1 MAFSFPRISITVDD
15 GNERGTQ
22 GELGTLAFGFGIHL
36 AWTYCVLFNSELTFS
51 GVRDAMTFCPFFLVA
66 VVAFAILT
74 LFTSITDQKLLR
86 FYTDRPAMILAA
98 GFSVVG
104 TAVALISHL
113 TGQADGAF
121 IVGGALCGI
130 GSGLFTMLWGTAYAR
145 YNTASIVLNSVVAV
159 VFATLLYSL
168 VIHVLPWPF
177 VGVIA
182 CVLPLFELPLLW
194 KLTPISY
201 ALRHAVPIFN
211 PLPIRKVTFMLRF
224 SIPIL
229 LFGITLG
236 VLKDVGLT
244 RILPS
249 VDPTVQLIALFA
261 GGTAAIV
268 LMVVAFSIDK
278 RSHWDFLFRPLIP
291 FVAFTLLFLPWFQES
306 AELIPSLLLLTG
318 FLCLGSLM
326 WALLGQLAQEFR
338 LSPICMFGIGSTA
351 IAIGTILGVYLVE
364 NPSSTGWLPFGEG
377 SLVVVLLISLM
388 FAMALL
394 PRVRDIKRI
403 ILPHTG
409 EDGAPIAEFN
419 KEIDQAKAIL
429 QSRPRPHGA
438 SAWTPRA
445 SSCPSRGP
453 PAPRRADPWPTTRR
467 SSVGRSRDPKLRR
480 QPSCPRMRRATRSAP
495 RCAGAS
501 ARSARRSPTATCF
514 RAARPRSCSSWPRAT
529 TPRSSRRSSASPR
542 APRRPTS
549 ATSTASS
556 TSTTSKSCWRW
567 WTPPATAKTEK
578 GTVTFSLRTRRRKA
592 ARWIRVGPCHIC
604 DVTRGRPRVIL
615 LARDL
620 DDRGVILEQLLG
632 LAGLGELDVE
642 SVAVDL
648 GHLATAERLVI
659 DHVPGRERHLGG
671 GLLPRIA

>member
-291 FVAFTLLFLPWFQES
+291 FVAFTCLFLPWFQES

-429 QSRPRPHGA
+429 QSRPRP
-438 SAWTPRA
+438 AW
-445 SSCPSRGP
+445 
-453 PAPRRADPWPTTRR
+453 
-467 SSVGRSRDPKLRR
+467 SVGLDAAGVFVPVSG
-480 QPSCPRMRRATRSAP
+480 T
-495 RCAGAS
+495 AGAPAGGS
-501 ARSARRSPTATCF
+501 LAYDTAVIGWAEPGSEAQEVAELPKDEASDEERAKVRGRF
-514 RAARPRSCSSWPRAT
+514 RTQCEEIANRYLL
-529 TPRSSRRSSASPR
+529 SRRETEVMFLLAKGHN
-542 APRRPTS
+542 A
-549 ATSTASS
+549 AFIQEKLCI
-556 TSTTSKSCWRW
+556 SKS
-567 WTPPATAKTEK
+567 TAKTHI
-578 GTVTFSLRTRRRKA
+578 SHIYRKLDIHNQQELLAMVDA
-592 ARWIRVGPCHIC
+592 ARNSE
-604 DVTRGRPRVIL
+604 D
-615 LARDL
+615 
-620 DDRGVILEQLLG
+620 
-632 LAGLGELDVE
+632 
-642 SVAVDL
+642 
-648 GHLATAERLVI
+648 
-659 DHVPGRERHLGG
+659 
-671 GLLPRIA
+671 

>member
-98 GFSVVG
+98 GFSVIG

-291 FVAFTLLFLPWFQES
+291 FVAFTCLFLPWFQES

-429 QSRPRPHGA
+429 QSRPRP
-438 SAWTPRA
+438 AW
-445 SSCPSRGP
+445 
-453 PAPRRADPWPTTRR
+453 
-467 SSVGRSRDPKLRR
+467 SVGLDAAGVFVPVSG
-480 QPSCPRMRRATRSAP
+480 T
-495 RCAGAS
+495 AGAPAGGS
-501 ARSARRSPTATCF
+501 LAYDTAVIGWAEPGSEAQEAVELPKDEASDAERAKVRGRF
-514 RAARPRSCSSWPRAT
+514 RTQCEEIANRYLL
-529 TPRSSRRSSASPR
+529 SRRETEVMFLLAKGHN
-542 APRRPTS
+542 A
-549 ATSTASS
+549 AFIQEKLCI
-556 TSTTSKSCWRW
+556 SKS
-567 WTPPATAKTEK
+567 TAKTHI
-578 GTVTFSLRTRRRKA
+578 SHIYRKLDIHNQQELLAMVDA
-592 ARWIRVGPCHIC
+592 ARNSE
-604 DVTRGRPRVIL
+604 D
-615 LARDL
+615 
-620 DDRGVILEQLLG
+620 
-632 LAGLGELDVE
+632 
-642 SVAVDL
+642 
-648 GHLATAERLVI
+648 
-659 DHVPGRERHLGG
+659 
-671 GLLPRIA
+671 

>member
-86 FYTDRPAMILAA
+86 FYTDRPVMILAA

-113 TGQADGAF
+113 TSQADGVF

-429 QSRPRPHGA
+429 QSRPRP
-438 SAWTPRA
+438 AW
-445 SSCPSRGP
+445 
-453 PAPRRADPWPTTRR
+453 
-467 SSVGRSRDPKLRR
+467 SVGLDAAGVFVPVSG
-480 QPSCPRMRRATRSAP
+480 T
-495 RCAGAS
+495 AGAPAGGS
-501 ARSARRSPTATCF
+501 IAYDTAVIGWAEPGSEAQEAADLPKDEASDAERAKVRGRF
-514 RAARPRSCSSWPRAT
+514 RTQCEEIANRYLL
-529 TPRSSRRSSASPR
+529 SRRETEVMFLLAKGHN
-542 APRRPTS
+542 A
-549 ATSTASS
+549 AFIQEKLCI
-556 TSTTSKSCWRW
+556 SKS
-567 WTPPATAKTEK
+567 TAKTHI
-578 GTVTFSLRTRRRKA
+578 SHIYRKLDIHNQQELLAMVDA
-592 ARWIRVGPCHIC
+592 ARNSE
-604 DVTRGRPRVIL
+604 D
-615 LARDL
+615 
-620 DDRGVILEQLLG
+620 
-632 LAGLGELDVE
+632 
-642 SVAVDL
+642 
-648 GHLATAERLVI
+648 
-659 DHVPGRERHLGG
+659 
-671 GLLPRIA
+671 

>member
-22 GELGTLAFGFGIHL
+22 GELSTLAFGFGIHL

-291 FVAFTLLFLPWFQES
+291 FVAFTCLFLPWFQES

-429 QSRPRPHGA
+429 QSRPRP
-438 SAWTPRA
+438 AW
-445 SSCPSRGP
+445 
-453 PAPRRADPWPTTRR
+453 
-467 SSVGRSRDPKLRR
+467 SVGLDAAGVFVPASGAAGTPAGGSLAYDTAVIGWAEPGSEAQEAVELPKDEA
-480 QPSCPRMRRATRSAP
+480 SDAERAKVRG
-495 RCAGAS
+495 R
-501 ARSARRSPTATCF
+501 F
-514 RAARPRSCSSWPRAT
+514 RTQCEEIANRYLL
-529 TPRSSRRSSASPR
+529 SRRETEVMFLLAKGHN
-542 APRRPTS
+542 A
-549 ATSTASS
+549 AFIQEKLCI
-556 TSTTSKSCWRW
+556 SKS
-567 WTPPATAKTEK
+567 TAKTHI
-578 GTVTFSLRTRRRKA
+578 SHIYRKLDIHNQQELLAMVDA
-592 ARWIRVGPCHIC
+592 ARNSE
-604 DVTRGRPRVIL
+604 D
-615 LARDL
+615 
-620 DDRGVILEQLLG
+620 
-632 LAGLGELDVE
+632 
-642 SVAVDL
+642 
-648 GHLATAERLVI
+648 
-659 DHVPGRERHLGG
+659 
-671 GLLPRIA
+671 

>member
-291 FVAFTLLFLPWFQES
+291 FVAFTCLFLPWFQES

-429 QSRPRPHGA
+429 QSRPRP
-438 SAWTPRA
+438 AW
-445 SSCPSRGP
+445 
-453 PAPRRADPWPTTRR
+453 
-467 SSVGRSRDPKLRR
+467 SVGLDAAGVFVPVSG
-480 QPSCPRMRRATRSAP
+480 T
-495 RCAGAS
+495 AGAPAGGS
-501 ARSARRSPTATCF
+501 LAYDTAVIGWAEPGSEAQEAVELPKDEASDAERAKVRGRF
-514 RAARPRSCSSWPRAT
+514 RTQCEEIANRYLL
-529 TPRSSRRSSASPR
+529 SRRETEVMFLLAKGHN
-542 APRRPTS
+542 A
-549 ATSTASS
+549 AFIQEKLCI
-556 TSTTSKSCWRW
+556 SKS
-567 WTPPATAKTEK
+567 TAKTHI
-578 GTVTFSLRTRRRKA
+578 SHIYRKLDIHNQQELLAMVDA
-592 ARWIRVGPCHIC
+592 ARNSE
-604 DVTRGRPRVIL
+604 D
-615 LARDL
+615 
-620 DDRGVILEQLLG
+620 
-632 LAGLGELDVE
+632 
-642 SVAVDL
+642 
-648 GHLATAERLVI
+648 
-659 DHVPGRERHLGG
+659 
-671 GLLPRIA
+671 

>member
-291 FVAFTLLFLPWFQES
+291 FVAFTCLFLPWFQES

-429 QSRPRPHGA
+429 QSRPRP
-438 SAWTPRA
+438 AW
-445 SSCPSRGP
+445 
-453 PAPRRADPWPTTRR
+453 
-467 SSVGRSRDPKLRR
+467 SVGLDAAGVFVPVSGAAGTPAGGSIAYDTAVIGWAEPGSEAQEAAELPKDEAGDAE
-480 QPSCPRMRRATRSAP
+480 RAKVRG
-495 RCAGAS
+495 R
-501 ARSARRSPTATCF
+501 F
-514 RAARPRSCSSWPRAT
+514 RTQCEEIANRYLL
-529 TPRSSRRSSASPR
+529 SRRETEVMFLLAKGHN
-542 APRRPTS
+542 A
-549 ATSTASS
+549 AFIQEKLCI
-556 TSTTSKSCWRW
+556 SKS
-567 WTPPATAKTEK
+567 TAKTHI
-578 GTVTFSLRTRRRKA
+578 SHIYRKLDIHNQQELLAMVDA
-592 ARWIRVGPCHIC
+592 ARNSE
-604 DVTRGRPRVIL
+604 D
-615 LARDL
+615 
-620 DDRGVILEQLLG
+620 
-632 LAGLGELDVE
+632 
-642 SVAVDL
+642 
-648 GHLATAERLVI
+648 
-659 DHVPGRERHLGG
+659 
-671 GLLPRIA
+671 

>member
-1 MAFSFPRISITVDD
+1 MAFSFLRISITVDD

-130 GSGLFTMLWGTAYAR
+130 GSGLFTMLWGTAFAR

-291 FVAFTLLFLPWFQES
+291 FVAFTCLFLPWFQES

-419 KEIDQAKAIL
+419 KEIDQANAIL
-429 QSRPRPHGA
+429 QSRPRP
-438 SAWTPRA
+438 AW
-445 SSCPSRGP
+445 
-453 PAPRRADPWPTTRR
+453 
-467 SSVGRSRDPKLRR
+467 SVGLDAAGVFVPVSG
-480 QPSCPRMRRATRSAP
+480 T
-495 RCAGAS
+495 AGAPAGGS
-501 ARSARRSPTATCF
+501 IAYDTAVIGWAEPGSEAQEAAELPKDEASDAERAKVRGRF
-514 RAARPRSCSSWPRAT
+514 RTQCEEIANRYLL
-529 TPRSSRRSSASPR
+529 SRRETEVMFLLAKGHN
-542 APRRPTS
+542 A
-549 ATSTASS
+549 AFIQEKLCI
-556 TSTTSKSCWRW
+556 SKS
-567 WTPPATAKTEK
+567 TAKTHI
-578 GTVTFSLRTRRRKA
+578 SHIYRKLDIHNQQELLAMVDA
-592 ARWIRVGPCHIC
+592 ARNSE
-604 DVTRGRPRVIL
+604 D
-615 LARDL
+615 
-620 DDRGVILEQLLG
+620 
-632 LAGLGELDVE
+632 
-642 SVAVDL
+642 
-648 GHLATAERLVI
+648 
-659 DHVPGRERHLGG
+659 
-671 GLLPRIA
+671 

>member
-98 GFSVVG
+98 GFSVIG

-113 TGQADGAF
+113 TGQADGVF

-201 ALRHAVPIFN
+201 ALRHAAPIFN

-429 QSRPRPHGA
+429 QSRPRP
-438 SAWTPRA
+438 AW
-445 SSCPSRGP
+445 
-453 PAPRRADPWPTTRR
+453 
-467 SSVGRSRDPKLRR
+467 SVGLDAAGVFVPVSG
-480 QPSCPRMRRATRSAP
+480 T
-495 RCAGAS
+495 AGAPAGGS
-501 ARSARRSPTATCF
+501 IAYDTAVIGCAEPGSEAQEAAELPKDEASDEERAKVRGRF
-514 RAARPRSCSSWPRAT
+514 RTQCEEIANRYLL
-529 TPRSSRRSSASPR
+529 SRRETEVMFLLAKGHN
-542 APRRPTS
+542 A
-549 ATSTASS
+549 AFIQEKLCI
-556 TSTTSKSCWRW
+556 SKS
-567 WTPPATAKTEK
+567 TAKTHI
-578 GTVTFSLRTRRRKA
+578 SHIYRKLDIHNQQELLAMVDA
-592 ARWIRVGPCHIC
+592 ARNSE
-604 DVTRGRPRVIL
+604 D
-615 LARDL
+615 
-620 DDRGVILEQLLG
+620 
-632 LAGLGELDVE
+632 
-642 SVAVDL
+642 
-648 GHLATAERLVI
+648 
-659 DHVPGRERHLGG
+659 
-671 GLLPRIA
+671 

>member
-291 FVAFTLLFLPWFQES
+291 FVAFTCLFLPWFQES

-429 QSRPRPHGA
+429 QSRPRP
-438 SAWTPRA
+438 AW
-445 SSCPSRGP
+445 
-453 PAPRRADPWPTTRR
+453 
-467 SSVGRSRDPKLRR
+467 SVGLDAAGVFVPVSG
-480 QPSCPRMRRATRSAP
+480 T
-495 RCAGAS
+495 AGAPAGGS
-501 ARSARRSPTATCF
+501 IAYDTAVIGWAEPGSETQEAVELPKDEASDAERAKVRGRF
-514 RAARPRSCSSWPRAT
+514 RTQCEEIANRYLL
-529 TPRSSRRSSASPR
+529 SRRETEVMFLLAKGHN
-542 APRRPTS
+542 A
-549 ATSTASS
+549 AFIQEKLCI
-556 TSTTSKSCWRW
+556 SKS
-567 WTPPATAKTEK
+567 TAKTHI
-578 GTVTFSLRTRRRKA
+578 SHIYRKLDIHNQQELLAMVDA
-592 ARWIRVGPCHIC
+592 ARNSE
-604 DVTRGRPRVIL
+604 D
-615 LARDL
+615 
-620 DDRGVILEQLLG
+620 
-632 LAGLGELDVE
+632 
-642 SVAVDL
+642 
-648 GHLATAERLVI
+648 
-659 DHVPGRERHLGG
+659 
-671 GLLPRIA
+671 

>member
-98 GFSVVG
+98 GFSVIG

-130 GSGLFTMLWGTAYAR
+130 GSGLFTMLWGTAFAR

-429 QSRPRPHGA
+429 QSRPRP
-438 SAWTPRA
+438 AW
-445 SSCPSRGP
+445 
-453 PAPRRADPWPTTRR
+453 
-467 SSVGRSRDPKLRR
+467 SVGLDAAGVFVPVSGTTGAPAGGSIAYDTAVIGWAEPGSEAQEAAELPKDEA
-480 QPSCPRMRRATRSAP
+480 SDAERAKVRG
-495 RCAGAS
+495 R
-501 ARSARRSPTATCF
+501 F
-514 RAARPRSCSSWPRAT
+514 RTQCEEIANRYLL
-529 TPRSSRRSSASPR
+529 SRRETEVMFLLAKGHN
-542 APRRPTS
+542 A
-549 ATSTASS
+549 AFIQEKLCI
-556 TSTTSKSCWRW
+556 SKS
-567 WTPPATAKTEK
+567 TAKTHI
-578 GTVTFSLRTRRRKA
+578 SHIYRKLDIHNQQELLAMVDA
-592 ARWIRVGPCHIC
+592 ARNSE
-604 DVTRGRPRVIL
+604 D
-615 LARDL
+615 
-620 DDRGVILEQLLG
+620 
-632 LAGLGELDVE
+632 
-642 SVAVDL
+642 
-648 GHLATAERLVI
+648 
-659 DHVPGRERHLGG
+659 
-671 GLLPRIA
+671 

>member
-211 PLPIRKVTFMLRF
+211 PLPIRKLTFMLRF

-429 QSRPRPHGA
+429 QSRPRP
-438 SAWTPRA
+438 AW
-445 SSCPSRGP
+445 
-453 PAPRRADPWPTTRR
+453 
-467 SSVGRSRDPKLRR
+467 SVGLDAAGVFVPVSG
-480 QPSCPRMRRATRSAP
+480 T
-495 RCAGAS
+495 AGAPAGGS
-501 ARSARRSPTATCF
+501 IAYDTAVIGWAEPGSEAQKAAELPKDEASDEERAKVRGRF
-514 RAARPRSCSSWPRAT
+514 RTQCEEIANRYLL
-529 TPRSSRRSSASPR
+529 SRRETEVMFLLAKGHN
-542 APRRPTS
+542 A
-549 ATSTASS
+549 AFIQEKLCI
-556 TSTTSKSCWRW
+556 SKS
-567 WTPPATAKTEK
+567 TAKTHI
-578 GTVTFSLRTRRRKA
+578 SHIYRKLDIHNQQELLAMVDA
-592 ARWIRVGPCHIC
+592 ARNSE
-604 DVTRGRPRVIL
+604 D
-615 LARDL
+615 
-620 DDRGVILEQLLG
+620 
-632 LAGLGELDVE
+632 
-642 SVAVDL
+642 
-648 GHLATAERLVI
+648 
-659 DHVPGRERHLGG
+659 
-671 GLLPRIA
+671 